1 MSVSHSGPNPENTP
15 PSVRVPLGG
24 LAYELPVADRVFES
38 EMEIKRSRFLTY
50 ITRVQSEEQA
60 RDFISLVREMYPDA
74 RHHCS
79 AYIYHVD
86 ESNDVERSSD
96 DGEPSGTAGKP
107 MLEVLRG
114 SGMKDIAA
122 VVVRYFG
129 GIKLGTGGL
138 VNAYTNAVSS
148 TLVDVPRTTRSLR
161 DLFTVHFSHN
171 DAGRIEANLRGLG
184 VVITDTEYGSDVRFT
199 LALRPGEKT
208 ATESQLSSLA
218 GAEIELEESGTMW
231 VESPSD

>member
-1 MSVSHSGPNPENTP
+1 MSAKNPENP
-15 PSVRVPLGG
+15 PPASRVPLGG
-24 LAYELPVADRVFES
+24 SEYHLPVADRVFDS
-38 EMEIKRSRFLTY
+38 EMEIKRSRFITY
-50 ITRVQSEEQA
+50 ITRVQSEDQA
-60 RDFISLVREMYPDA
+60 RDFITLVREMYPDA

-86 ESNDVERSSD
+86 GSNDVERSSD

-138 VNAYTNAVSS
+138 VNAYTNAVSGG
-148 TLVDVPRTTRSLR
+148 LVDVPRTTRSLR
-161 DLFTVHFSHN
+161 DLFTVHFPHH

-184 VVITDTEYGSDVRFT
+184 VVITDTDYDADVRFT

-208 ATESQLSSLA
+208 TVESQLSSLA
-218 GAEIELEESGTMW
+218 GAEVELAGAGTMW

>member
-1 MSVSHSGPNPENTP
+1 MSAKNSEKPTP
-15 PSVRVPLGG
+15 AIRVPLGG
-24 LAYELPVADRVFES
+24 LKYQLPIADQVIES

-50 ITRVQSEEQA
+50 ITRVQSEDEA
-60 RDFISLVREMYPDA
+60 RDFITLVREMFPDA

-86 ESNDVERSSD
+86 DANDVERSSD

-107 MLEVLRG
+107 MLEALRG

-138 VNAYTNAVSS
+138 VNAYTNAVTS
-148 TLVDVPRTTRSLR
+148 TLSDVPAPTDQSVICSQFTFPTMMPAVSKPTCAAWAWSSPIRTT
-161 DLFTVHFSHN
+161 
-171 DAGRIEANLRGLG
+171 
-184 VVITDTEYGSDVRFT
+184 
-199 LALRPGEKT
+199 ALMCSSPWPWNPGIRH
-208 ATESQLSSLA
+208 
-218 GAEIELEESGTMW
+218 GW
-231 VESPSD
+231 NPS

>member
-1 MSVSHSGPNPENTP
+1 M
-15 PSVRVPLGG
+15 GG
-24 LAYELPVADRVFES
+24 LTYQLPVADQVFES

-50 ITRVQSEEQA
+50 ITRVQSEQEA
-60 RDFISLVREMYPDA
+60 RDFITLVREMYPDA

-86 ESNDVERSSD
+86 DSNDVERSSD

-107 MLEVLRG
+107 MLEALRG

-138 VNAYTNAVSS
+138 VNAYTNAVTS
-148 TLVDVPRTTRSLR
+148 TLVHVPRTRRSVR
-161 DLFTVHFSHN
+161 DLYTVHFSHN
-171 DAGRIEANLRGLG
+171 DAGRIEATLRGTG
-184 VVITDTEYGSDVRFT
+184 VVITDTDYGADVRFT
-199 LALRPGEKT
+199 LALKLGEHQQM
-208 ATESQLSSLA
+208 ESQLSSMA
-218 GAEIELEESGTMW
+218 GAEVELKDAGKMW

>member
-1 MSVSHSGPNPENTP
+1 MSAFNSENPRP
-15 PSVRVPLGG
+15 GIRVPLGG
-24 LAYELPVADRVFES
+24 LKYQLPVAEQVYES
-38 EMEIKRSRFLTY
+38 EFEIKRSRFLTY
-50 ITRVQSEEQA
+50 ITRVQSEAQA
-60 RDFISLVREMYPDA
+60 REFISLVREMYPDA

-86 ESNDVERSSD
+86 AANDVERSSD

-107 MLEVLRG
+107 MLEALRG
-114 SGMKDIAA
+114 SGLKDIAA

-138 VNAYTNAVSS
+138 VNAYTNAVTN
-148 TLVDVPRTTRSLR
+148 TLIDVQRTTRSVR
-161 DLFTVHFSHN
+161 DLFNVHFSHN

-184 VVITDTEYGSDVRFT
+184 VVITDTDYGADVRFT
-199 LALRPGEKT
+199 LALAPGEKERM
-208 ATESQLSSLA
+208 ESQLSSMA
-218 GAEIELEESGTMW
+218 GAEVELEESGTMW

>member
-1 MSVSHSGPNPENTP
+1 M
-15 PSVRVPLGG
+15 GG
-24 LAYELPVADRVFES
+24 LKYQLPVADQVFES

-50 ITRVQSEEQA
+50 ITRVQSEDEA
-60 RDFISLVREMYPDA
+60 RDFITLVREMFPDA

-86 ESNDVERSSD
+86 DSNDVERSSD

-107 MLEVLRG
+107 MLEALRG

-138 VNAYTNAVSS
+138 VNAYTNAVTS
-148 TLVDVPRTTRSLR
+148 TLINVPHTTRSVR

-171 DAGRIEANLRGLG
+171 DAGRIESNLRGLG
-184 VVITDTEYGSDVRFT
+184 VVITDTDYGADVQFT
-199 LALRPGEKT
+199 LALEPGDQT
-208 ATESQLSSLA
+208 QVESQLSSLA
-218 GAEIELEESGTMW
+218 GAEIELKESGKMW

>member
-1 MSVSHSGPNPENTP
+1 MTAKNPESAP
-15 PSVRVPLGG
+15 PAVREPLGG
-24 LAYELPVADRVFES
+24 LNYQLPVADQVYES

-50 ITRVQSEEQA
+50 ITRVQSEQEA
-60 RDFISLVREMYPDA
+60 RDFITLVREMYPDA

-86 ESNDVERSSD
+86 DSNDVERSSD

-107 MLEVLRG
+107 MLEALRG

-138 VNAYTNAVSS
+138 VNAYTNAVTG
-148 TLVDVPRTTRSLR
+148 TLADVRRATRSVR
-161 DLFTVHFSHN
+161 DLYTVHFSHN
-171 DAGRIEANLRGLG
+171 DAGRIEATLRGTG
-184 VVITDTEYGSDVRFT
+184 VVIVDTEYGAEVQFT
-199 LALRPGEKT
+199 LALKPGEQQNM
-208 ATESQLSSLA
+208 ESQLSSMA
-218 GAEIELEESGTMW
+218 GAEVELKDVGKMW

>member
-1 MSVSHSGPNPENTP
+1 MSAKNSEKPTP
-15 PSVRVPLGG
+15 AIRVPLGG
-24 LAYELPVADRVFES
+24 LKYQLPIADQVIES
-38 EMEIKRSRFLTY
+38 EMEIKRSRFLTN
-50 ITRVQSEEQA
+50 ITRVQSEDEA
-60 RDFISLVREMYPDA
+60 RDFITLVREMFPDA

-86 ESNDVERSSD
+86 DANDVERSSD

-107 MLEVLRG
+107 MLEALRG

-138 VNAYTNAVSS
+138 VNAYTNAVTS
-148 TLVDVPRTTRSLR
+148 TLSDVPRTNRSVR

-184 VVITDTEYGSDVRFT
+184 VVITNTDYGSDVQFT
-199 LALRPGEKT
+199 LALEPGDQT
-208 ATESQLSSLA
+208 RVESQLSSLA
-218 GAEIELEESGTMW
+218 GTEIELKESGKMW